1 MMEFF
6 DLKGQLSSIR
16 PAIDARIKKVLDH
29 GQFIMGPEVDE
40 LEEKLAA
47 YVGVKHCISCANGT
61 DALQISLMSLGIK
74 RGDIVFTSAF
84 SFVATAEVIPL
95 VGATPFFADI
105 DPNTYNLCPASLEC
119 AIKQSIA
126 EGLGIPKAVIAVD
139 MFGLPANYPALQV
152 VCDKYD
158 LFLIAD
164 GAQSFGAS
172 IGNKRCGSFGNIS
185 TTSFFPSKPLGCYG
199 DGGAIFTQSDELA
212 EICRSIR
219 AHGKGSHKYENIR
232 IGLNSRLDTM
242 QAAVLLEKLVHFPK
256 ELKSRHAIAEY
267 YSNKLATKFYI
278 PEIPMN
284 YISSWAQYSLR
295 DKKGQR
301 THYQQALNKENLP
314 SAIYYP
320 KGLNKQP
327 AMACSF
333 SLPTLITDQY
343 CEHVFSLP
351 MHAYLSFSDT
361 DRFIAVLTR

>member
-1 MMEFF
+1 MMEFI
-6 DLKGQLSSIR
+6 DLKAQLSSIR
-16 PAIDARIKKVLDH
+16 SAIDARIQKVLDH
-29 GQFIMGPEVDE
+29 GQFIMGPEVYE

-61 DALQISLMSLGIK
+61 DALQISLMSLGVK
-74 RGDIVFTSAF
+74 QGDIVFTSAF

-105 DPNTYNLCPASLEC
+105 DPNTYNLCPVSLEC

-126 EGLGIPKAVIAVD
+126 DGIGIPKAVIAVD
-139 MFGLPANYPALQV
+139 MFGLPANYPALQA

-172 IGNKRCGSFGNIS
+172 IENKRCGSFGNIS

-232 IGLNSRLDTM
+232 IGLNSRLDTI
-242 QAAVLLEKLVHFPK
+242 QAAILLEKLPLLND
-256 ELKSRHAIAEY
+256 EIASRGRLCRY
-267 YSNKLATKFYI
+267 YNERLQEQFHTPSIFTDFN
-278 PEIPMN
+278 
-284 YISSWAQYSLR
+284 SVWAQYSIRSRKISREELSIR
-295 DKKGQR
+295 LK
-301 THYQQALNKENLP
+301 QAGIP
-314 SAIYYP
+314 TAIYYP
-320 KGLNKQP
+320 IPLNRQTAFWGCYSVKTDNSDNATQTIL
-327 AMACSF
+327 
-333 SLPTLITDQY
+333 SLPISHKLN
-343 CEHVFSLP
+343 
-351 MHAYLSFSDT
+351 LSELK
-361 DRFIAVLTR
+361 RLVEQ